1 MRPRSN
7 VISHIF
13 SQIITHLAGV
23 VIPQSDET
31 RIAKTG
37 DDIDS
42 PLPSDGNFARIE
54 AMAGPGRSSRDARRD
69 GPSPTPFDDA
79 QTMTDPNA
87 DDAVLLQRVA
97 AGDSDAL
104 LSLHQRYVNL
114 VYSMAL
120 RVLGDPHLAEEV
132 TQDVFL
138 KLWQKS
144 QRYDPQ
150 RGSFSTWLL
159 SVTRFA
165 AIDRLRREGR
175 HPTASLQA
183 RERITMASQDW
194 TGQAAWEQGWHLR
207 MLLDQLPTEQRE
219 LIELVYFG
227 GMTHRDLAE
236 HLNLPLGT
244 VKSRLRL
251 GLQKL
256 RELWLEERVT
266 AEERS

>member
-1 MRPRSN
+1 M
-7 VISHIF
+7 
-13 SQIITHLAGV
+13 
-23 VIPQSDET
+23 
-31 RIAKTG
+31 
-37 DDIDS
+37 IDN
-42 PLPSDGNFARIE
+42 DV
-54 AMAGPGRSSRDARRD
+54 
-69 GPSPTPFDDA
+69 
-79 QTMTDPNA
+79 

-104 LSLHQRYVNL
+104 LSLHQRYVDL

-120 RVLGDPHLAEEV
+120 RILGDSHLAEEV

-138 KLWQKS
+138 KLWQKG
-144 QRYDPQ
+144 QRYDPR

-175 HPTASLQA
+175 RPTTSLHVG
-183 RERITMASQDW
+183 ERTATAAQDW
-194 TGQAAWEQGWHLR
+194 TRQAAWEQGRHLR
-207 MLLDQLPTEQRE
+207 LLLDQLPTEQRE
-219 LIELVYFG
+219 LIELAYFG

-256 RELWLEERVT
+256 RELWLEEYT
-266 AEERS
+266 SAEERP